1 MVVFHYLRHLYW
13 ERLLGGLYAVV
24 APIFG
29 DAVEYEWLEPGFKV
43 VVTLL
48 GLLLLRELYLRL
60 RQAYTRYRLW
70 KSMDGH
76 TVREPYTARDT
87 SFIEEI
93 DAAQYPVHTLG
104 KLKREKQYGR
114 LGEILSKLNQPDEA
128 ARWFM
133 KDKQYDR
140 AAAELARAGK
150 TLKAARLLKRV
161 GDYETSARFYV
172 AAGKHKQAAALYL
185 KAGDFAGAA
194 AAYVEGDYHEKGAA
208 VFVEYFSSS
217 ADPPEK
223 QEAVADRCY
232 QMLQTGPFAKALR
245 TQQRNALLR
254 AVAQRFRA
262 AGRNALAARVFQ
274 EGGDTLHASEM
285 YKMNASRS
293 ASGSGELPK
302 QDES

>member
-1 MVVFHYLRHLYW
+1 MAIFRYMQHIYW
-13 ERLLGGLYAVV
+13 DVLLGDLYDLV

-43 VVTLL
+43 FVSII
-48 GLLLLRELYLRL
+48 GLLLLREVIVRS
-60 RQAYTRYRLW
+60 RNAYTRYRLW

-76 TVREPYTARDT
+76 TVREPQTIRDT

-104 KLKREKQYGR
+104 KLKAEKQYGR
-114 LGEILSKLNQPDEA
+114 LGEVLSKLNQPDEA
-128 ARWFM
+128 ARWFL

-161 GDYETSARFYV
+161 GDYETAARFYA
-172 AAGKHKQAAALYL
+172 AAGKHKQAAAVCL
-185 KAGDFAGAA
+185 KAD
-194 AAYVEGDYHEKGAA
+194 DLPGAA
-208 VFVEYFSSS
+208 VAYVQGDHHDKGADTFMEYFNNTK
-217 ADPPEK
+217 DPLKK

-232 QMLQTGPFAKALR
+232 QLLQIGSFAKSLD
-245 TQQRNALLR
+245 TQQRNTLLR

-262 AGRNALAARVFQ
+262 TGRKALASRVFQ

-285 YKMNASRS
+285 YKMNASEDN
-293 ASGSGELPK
+293 ANGA
-302 QDES
+302 